1 MLTSGLDS
9 SVDCYTFASMSI
21 WVSRNGQQ
29 FGPYTLDGLRQMLS
43 QGQFSPTDWAW
54 IDGGADWIPLG
65 VAISDQP
72 TEYAS
77 PSQYHAAKTPY
88 QGVVH
93 PTISGLIPPD
103 IHWIWLLVLGLPTL
117 GIFPFI
123 WFLRIT
129 AFVRELDP
137 DETPMYAGIAGF
149 ICIHFGN
156 LFGIT
161 HSYSSLS
168 HSDRGLGSI
177 LMLAG
182 LVCYTVARFRIRKIL
197 FTHYNSVEPIG
208 LRLSD
213 VMTFFFGTMYFQYH
227 LSRIAQWKKTGYLQL
242 Q

>member
-1 MLTSGLDS
+1 
-9 SVDCYTFASMSI
+9 
-21 WVSRNGQQ
+21 
-29 FGPYTLDGLRQMLS
+29 
-43 QGQFSPTDWAW
+43 
-54 IDGGADWIPLG
+54 
-65 VAISDQP
+65 
-72 TEYAS
+72 
-77 PSQYHAAKTPY
+77 
-88 QGVVH
+88 
-93 PTISGLIPPD
+93 
-103 IHWIWLLVLGLPTL
+103 
-117 GIFPFI
+117 
-123 WFLRIT
+123 
-129 AFVRELDP
+129 
-137 DETPMYAGIAGF
+137 MYAGIAGF

-156 LFGIT
+156 LFRIT
-161 HSYSSLS
+161 NSYSSLS